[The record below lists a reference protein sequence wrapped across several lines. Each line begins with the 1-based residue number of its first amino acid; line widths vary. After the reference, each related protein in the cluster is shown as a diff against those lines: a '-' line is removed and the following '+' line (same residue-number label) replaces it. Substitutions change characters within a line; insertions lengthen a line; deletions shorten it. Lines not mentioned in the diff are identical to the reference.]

1 MKRNT
6 ESRYRIK
13 IFQEWRLRKN
23 AQKYVDGYVRLYKL
37 TYKTFYKKYIRLG
50 YQNFLALVEIQ
61 KCARTLKLLSTT
73 AAKAV
78 ANIVN
83 TYLMC

>member
-1 MKRNT
+1 MERNT

-23 AQKYVDGYVRLYKL
+23 SQKYVDGYVRLYKL

-50 YQNFLALVEIQ
+50 YQNFLVLAKTRAFGRALVCYFDELHSI
-61 KCARTLKLLSTT
+61 
-73 AAKAV
+73 
-78 ANIVN
+78 
-83 TYLMC
+83 